1 MAGASHATHQ
11 ISRCTWI
18 NPKTHIIS
26 YTSINWT
33 LLITVLI
40 VIVSLTLFWGVS
52 FQNVLRNRGT
62 KAGRNAGENPLS
74 PSFTIALVGTLALFA
89 ESLVYVYLGLT
100 GTIKVIGS
108 FFVPTLTVQ
117 IFGSILYALGA
128 VLHSWSVRVRGI
140 YAVSWEMHADHR
152 LIRAPPYSIVRH
164 PSYLGYMLMIVG
176 LTLIWGN
183 VVTLVPWIAIPG
195 YYFVSFYE
203 ESMLLEQFGEEYRS
217 YMKEVDAFIPRIA
230 GHREAPEET

>member
-1 MAGASHATHQ
+1 MA
-11 ISRCTWI
+11 
-18 NPKTHIIS
+18 
-26 YTSINWT
+26 

-40 VIVSLTLFWGVS
+40 VFVSLTLFWAVS
-52 FQNVLRNRGT
+52 LQNVLRNRGT
-62 KAGRNAGENPLS
+62 DAGRNAGESPLS

-89 ESLVYVYLGLT
+89 VSLVYMYLGLT

-108 FFVPTLTVQ
+108 LFVPTLTFQ
-117 IFGSILYALGA
+117 IFGSILYTLGA
-128 VLHSWSVRVRGI
+128 GLHSWSVRVRGM
-140 YAVSWEMHADHR
+140 YAVSWAMSSDHR

-183 VVTLVPWIAIPG
+183 AVTLVPWIAIPG

-217 YMKEVDAFIPRIA
+217 YMKEVNAFIPRNA
-230 GHREAPEET
+230 GHREDPEET